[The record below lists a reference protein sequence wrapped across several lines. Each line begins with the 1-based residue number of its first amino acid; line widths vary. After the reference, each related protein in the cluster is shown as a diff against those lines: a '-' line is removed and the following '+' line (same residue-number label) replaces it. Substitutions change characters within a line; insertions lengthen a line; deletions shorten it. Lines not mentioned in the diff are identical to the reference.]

1 MEKNGTNQLGI
12 TLGYDAKASSLGSL
26 FVCEVHTY
34 PHIHRQYTNIKGIKA
49 NRNRVL
55 AREIYCCCSTV
66 GCC

>member
-26 FVCEVHTY
+26 FVCEVSSRSHTY
-34 PHIHRQYTNIKGIKA
+34 PLIHRQYTNIKGIMT

-55 AREIYCCCSTV
+55 AREI
-66 GCC
+66 